1 MISAMP
7 SVGSPTEVRTM
18 DRVTRPTL
26 GTPAVPIEAIVAV
39 AMTVAMA
46 AVRGI
51 SGHAVCVHPVESF

>member
-7 SVGSPTEVRTM
+7 SVGSPTEVSTM

-26 GTPAVPIEAIVAV
+26 GTPAVPMEAIVAV

-46 AVRGI
+46 AGVRGI
-51 SGHAVCVHPVESF
+51 P